1 MKALRISVLFSVT
14 LLLIVSLS
22 SAQEKIDFEM
32 ADKIRDEGFSRSHV
46 MELASYMGDVYGPR
60 LTNSPGYDRSARWV
74 TEKFKDF
81 GISVE
86 MQPFDSPGVAWEN
99 KYTSVHMHKPE
110 YQPVIAYPISWSR
123 STNGKIISNVVY
135 VNSQK
140 IYSESDLSQYRGKL
154 RNKIVFI
161 MPIRKLELQFN
172 PLAVRLSEEEL
183 EGMAE
188 LHVMREEKTVT
199 VSTGEYEKLRQGLVK
214 EPLSQQELYNYLE
227 REGAAVIVTPG
238 QDYTSHFDKGVVY
251 VPLGDPIGENDQKPL
266 PQLIMATEHYNRV
279 LRVLEKGIDVEME
292 VEIRNNYIGDDAND
306 YNVIAEIPG
315 SDLRD
320 EIVIIGGHLD
330 GESAGTGS
338 SDNAAGAATVMEA
351 MRILKETGAKPRR
364 TIRGALWGSG
374 EIGNKG
380 ASRYVGQSY
389 GGGASA
395 YIAQNFGGP
404 EPSTRLPD
412 HEKLSIYLN
421 MDWYGKFRGI
431 YMQGNDLVRPIFE
444 AWMEPFHDVGMTYLI
459 PGNTAGTDHLDFIS
473 AGLPGFQFVQDDL
486 EFFTTTYHTNM
497 DVYDRL
503 VDEDLMQASV
513 IMASWAYF
521 AAMRDELIPRTEN
534 QMKNNRRWHK

>member
-1 MKALRISVLFSVT
+1 MKAFRTPVLLFAA
-14 LLLIVSLS
+14 LFLIASPS
-22 SAQEKIDFEM
+22 AAQEEVDQKM
-32 ADKIRDEGFSRSHV
+32 VDKFRNEGFNRSQV
-46 MELASYMGDVYGPR
+46 MELASFMADVYGPR
-60 LTNSPGYDRSARWV
+60 LTNSPSFNRSAQWA
-74 TEKFKDF
+74 TEKFNDY
-81 GISVE
+81 GISAE
-86 MQPFDSPGVAWEN
+86 MQEFETPGISWEN

-110 YQPVIAYPISWSR
+110 YQPVIAYPVPWSR
-123 STNGKIISNVVY
+123 STDGKIISNVMY
-135 VNSQK
+135 MNSQA
-140 IYSESDLSQYRGKL
+140 IYDDSDLDRYRGKL

-161 MPIRKLELQFN
+161 MPKRNLELQFD

-188 LHVMREEKTVT
+188 LHIIKEERTVT
-199 VSTGEYEKLRQGLVK
+199 VTADEYAKLRQGLVK
-214 EPLSQQELYNYLE
+214 EQLSQQILYAFFE
-227 REGAAVIVTPG
+227 REGAAVIVSPG
-238 QDYTSHFDKGVVY
+238 PAYTGPFDKGVVY
-251 VPLGDPIGENDQKPL
+251 VPLENPIGQYDPKPL
-266 PQLIMATEHYNRV
+266 PQLVMAAEHYNRV
-279 LRVLEKGIDVEME
+279 VRVLEKGIDVEME
-292 VEIRNNYIGDDAND
+292 VEITND
-306 YNVIAEIPG
+306 YEDEDMKDYNIIAEMPG

-330 GESAGTGS
+330 GESAGTAA

-351 MRILKETGAKPRR
+351 MRILKVTGAQPRR

-380 ASRYVGQSY
+380 ASRYVGQSF

-404 EPSTRLPD
+404 DPSTKLPG

-444 AWMEPFHDVGMTYLI
+444 AWMKPFHDVGMTYLI

-486 EFFTTTYHTNM
+486 EFFTITYHTNM

-503 VDEDLMQASV
+503 VTDDLVQASV

-521 AAMRDELIPRTEN
+521 AAMRDEMIPRTDN